1 MAAEL
6 PSGTARVPAPAREL
20 PRVGAGQPHPVLRPR
35 SGLPA
40 RTSLRWSYGAVRGR
54 APDWPADLD
63 QRSGADLV
71 AYLRQAGFGAL
82 LVDRFGYTDGGQ
94 ALEARL
100 AGAATHRADSPDG
113 RFAWY
118 ELG

>member
-1 MAAEL
+1 MFQL
-6 PSGTARVPAPAREL
+6 PLVEL
-20 PRVGAGQPHPVLRPR
+20 PRVAAPVNRIQ
-35 SGLPA
+35 SYDPA
-40 RTSLRWSYGAVRGR
+40 RGYLHAPSLRWSYGAVRGR
-54 APDWPADLD
+54 SPDWPADLD

-71 AYLRQAGFGAL
+71 AYLRQAGFRAL

>member
-1 MAAEL
+1 MEL
-6 PSGTARVPAPAREL
+6 RRG
-20 PRVGAGQPHPVLRPR
+20 PR
-35 SGLPA
+35 SRA
-40 RTSLRWSYGAVRGR
+40 RIGRPTSTSD
-54 APDWPADLD
+54 P
-63 QRSGADLV
+63 GADLV
-71 AYLRQAGFGAL
+71 AYLRQAGFRAL

-100 AGAATHRADSPDG
+100 AGAATRRADSPDG